1 MLLSNISLNI
11 NKQQT
16 HKAPLYQTLHQHLT
30 MIVCLQREIFHHT
43 ITITITINNSENT
56 WDHIWGF
63 LLLQD
68 GNQTTD
74 NNEET
79 LKKNM

>member
-16 HKAPLYQTLHQHLT
+16 HKVPLYQTLHQHHT
-30 MIVCLQREIFHHT
+30 MIVCLQREIFQH
-43 ITITITINNSENT
+43 TITITINNSENT